1 MMDARADEEKG
12 RETMRLRHKILGAA
26 AAAAIGMAPI
36 AATATELTLFHTW
49 SNDSEMAALNTI
61 LKAFEDKTGDTIK
74 SASVPHET
82 AGESPLVSLVVAGT
96 PPNLFIAAETGFYRD
111 MRDKGLGQEVGTLF
125 DKIGATQEFPETV
138 RKAITI
144 DGQIRKIPTGV
155 HIDGMVYYN
164 KKIAAAAG
172 VDPSKWTSL
181 ADMWADEPKVE
192 KAGYT
197 FIAIGG
203 NTFQAGYT
211 FHALLAAVAG
221 PDVFNHFYANPDKT
235 VFDEKGVRDAIDLFL
250 RIARQTDP
258 GWVNRAWNDTT
269 NTVIAGKALMQI
281 HGDWMKGIWKGAG
294 KKVGEDFGCI
304 NIPGTKAV
312 SVTVDSFGILGGVK
326 PDVLKAE
333 MDFAATVVDP
343 KVNAQFA
350 FYKGSSPVRIDV
362 PTDRLDACNVL
373 VLDDLKKPNFS
384 VESPFYIADTD
395 WINSVWNVMYL
406 AQSDPKMTTDQ
417 VIDKLKEQ
425 YVAVFK

>member
-1 MMDARADEEKG
+1 ML
-12 RETMRLRHKILGAA
+12 LRNTILGATA
-26 AAAAIGMAPI
+26 ALAIGMTPL
-36 AATATELTLFHTW
+36 AASAVELTLFHTW
-49 SNDSEMAALNTI
+49 SNESEMAALNTI
-61 LKAFEDKTGDTIK
+61 LKTFEDKTGNTIK

-111 MRDKGLGQEVGTLF
+111 MRDKGIGQEVGTLF
-125 DKIGATQEFPETV
+125 DKIGATKAFPEIV
-138 RKAITI
+138 LKAITV
-144 DGQIRKIPTGV
+144 DGKVLKIPTGV

-164 KKIAAAAG
+164 KKVAASAG
-172 VDPSKWTSL
+172 VDPAKWTSL
-181 ADMWADEPKVE
+181 ADMWADEAKVE

-221 PDVFNHFYANPDKT
+221 PDVFNRFYAGTPDKT
-235 VFDEKGVRDAIDLFL
+235 VFDDKGVRDTIDLFL
-250 RIARQTDP
+250 KIARQTDG

-269 NTVIAGKALMQI
+269 NTVITGKALLQI
-281 HGDWMKGIWKGAG
+281 HGDWMKGVWKGAG

-304 NIPGTKAV
+304 NIPGAKAV

-343 KVNAQFA
+343 KVNADFA

-362 PTDRLDACNVL
+362 PTDKLDACNNL

-384 VESPFYIADTD
+384 VESPAYIGDTD
-395 WINSVWNVMYL
+395 WINSVWNTMYT

-417 VIDKLKEQ
+417 VIQKFKDEYK
-425 YVAVFK
+425 AVFK